1 MSSDFYTEMCLVSLL
16 LLYSVISLY
25 EHGFMKMYLYFQL
38 ESNIFELK
46 HFFSFSAWFSFSYWE
61 GCQLSLL
68 SSCYAFLYLLF
79 AFALILWHALCF
91 LTGVHRQL
99 VHSFY
104 PSPWVRHSP
113 HPPNA
118 LVTFLFKLLTNILV
132 LVTLLC
138 ILS

>member
-16 LLYSVISLY
+16 FLYSVISLY
-25 EHGFMKMYLYFQL
+25 EHGFMKMYLYFEL
-38 ESNIFELK
+38 EPNIFELK
-46 HFFSFSAWFSFSYWE
+46 HFFSLSAWFSFSYWE

-68 SSCYAFLYLLF
+68 SSCYAFLYLRF
-79 AFALILWHALCF
+79 SFALILWHALCF
-91 LTGVHRQL
+91 LTGVHRQI

-104 PSPWVRHSP
+104 PSPLVRHSP
-113 HPPNA
+113 RPPNA

-138 ILS
+138 ISS